1 MSTAGSENID
11 CFESGDDGGF
21 VLHCDLT
28 FATVNEVLSESLPL
42 FSGQTSICIDLKDV
56 GESDS
61 AGLALLIEW
70 VSWARENNCDLRFE
84 NIPQQ
89 LRTMAEIS
97 EVSGLISAQ

>member
-1 MSTAGSENID
+1 MSASGSEVVA
-11 CFESGDDGGF
+11 CFESLSAGGF
-21 VLHCDLT
+21 VLQRDLT
-28 FATVNEVLSESLPL
+28 FATVNEILSESLPL
-42 FSGQTSICIDLKDV
+42 FAGQTSISINLEQV

-70 VSWARENNCDLRFE
+70 VSWAKQNDCDIRFE

-89 LRTMAEIS
+89 LKTMAEIS

>member
-1 MSTAGSENID
+1 MSVEGSEVAG
-11 CFESGDDGGF
+11 CFESRGDGDF
-21 VLHCDLT
+21 VLQRDLT
-28 FATVNEVLSESLPL
+28 FATVNEILTQSLPL
-42 FSGQTSICIDLKDV
+42 FSGQTSISVDLEQV

-70 VSWARENNCDLRFE
+70 VSWANENDCDIRFE

-89 LRTMAEIS
+89 LKTIAEIS